1 MFRFAYT
8 GHSKYKESERMAEQ
22 DAKDTSLPPTHE
34 PQVEWL
40 TDVIDQWS
48 RNAFRRSLERRHAAE
63 SYRVVV
69 ESSRLVRTTS
79 S

>member
-1 MFRFAYT
+1 MP
-8 GHSKYKESERMAEQ
+8 EQ
-22 DAKDTSLPPTHE
+22 DAKQTSPPTSTHE

-48 RNAFRRSLERRHAAE
+48 RKAFRRSLERRHAAE

-69 ESSRLVRTTS
+69 ESTRLVRTS
-79 S
+79 SS

>member
-1 MFRFAYT
+1 MPA
-8 GHSKYKESERMAEQ
+8 AEQ
-22 DAKDTSLPPTHE
+22 DAEHNTLPTQE
-34 PQVEWL
+34 PKAEEWL

-48 RNAFRRSLERRHAAE
+48 RKAFHRSLERRHAAE

>member
-1 MFRFAYT
+1 MPA
-8 GHSKYKESERMAEQ
+8 AEQ
-22 DAKDTSLPPTHE
+22 DAEHNTLPTTQE
-34 PQVEWL
+34 PKGEEWL

-48 RNAFRRSLERRHAAE
+48 RKAFRRSLERRHAAE

-69 ESSRLVRTTS
+69 ESARLVRTTS